1 MTPNRSPFTEIT
13 AFEPPE
19 HTGLQEEL
27 IPLRYAAYRCPT
39 LCLNCGERSTESK
52 LFLVLGHTRR
62 VDVAKMTIVNRF
74 AMNLPITTHDL
85 ALREIPACFMCYDDT
100 RGHEAPDLSMFPA
113 PAEHAAWQDAV
124 ARAVERDAKAT
135 ARAEGKPATT
145 TKPKPT
151 IDDI

>member
-1 MTPNRSPFTEIT
+1 MNTTRSPFAEIS

-39 LCLNCGERSTESK
+39 LCVNCGARQTESK

-62 VDVAKMTIVNRF
+62 VDVAKMTIVNKF

-85 ALREIPACFMCYDDT
+85 ALREIPACFMCFDDSA
-100 RGHEAPDLSMFPA
+100 GHDPPDLSMFPCPAEA
-113 PAEHAAWQDAV
+113 PAWAEAV

-135 ARAEGKPATT
+135 AKAEGKP
-145 TKPKPT
+145 TKPTPT